1 MKIKTISIVF
11 LLLTTLLSCKH
22 TQIIQL
28 ENLPDGRS
36 MRIETSPLKYK
47 GEKFKQLSSIIKDN
61 DDKIICSYYITTKCG
76 CIGKTEH
83 VPRITRYRLT
93 TSNNFDLP
101 LNETDKLVFKK
112 LASLSE
118 IETYCS
124 KNLLDSA
131 KGFIKN
137 K

>member
-1 MKIKTISIVF
+1 MKIKTLNIIF
-11 LLLTTLLSCKH
+11 LLLTALLSCKH
-22 TQIIQL
+22 TQIVQL
-28 ENLPDGRS
+28 GNILNGRS
-36 MRIETSPLKYK
+36 MRIETSQLKYK
-47 GEKFKQLSSIIKDN
+47 GEKFKHLSAIIKDN
-61 DDKIICSYYITTKCG
+61 DKIICSYYITTKCG

-93 TSNNFDLP
+93 TNNNFDLP

-112 LASLSE
+112 FASLPE

-131 KGFIKN
+131 KGFIKE
-137 K
+137 